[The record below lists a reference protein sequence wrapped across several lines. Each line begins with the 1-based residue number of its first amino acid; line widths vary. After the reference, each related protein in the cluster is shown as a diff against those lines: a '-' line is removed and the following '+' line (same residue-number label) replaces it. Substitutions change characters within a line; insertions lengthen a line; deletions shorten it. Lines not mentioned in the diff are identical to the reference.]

1 MEGSKSESMSGGC
14 SRGKTDGEAKK
25 GQQTEAKMQAAC
37 TGLQLHK
44 LREAHVSPTVYLGQ
58 SYIIH

>member
-14 SRGKTDGEAKK
+14 RDKTDKDAQK
-25 GQQTEAKMQAAC
+25 GQQTEATSANY
-37 TGLQLHK
+37 LHWSPTEQSCE
-44 LREAHVSPTVYLGQ
+44 RPNVSPTVYLGQ